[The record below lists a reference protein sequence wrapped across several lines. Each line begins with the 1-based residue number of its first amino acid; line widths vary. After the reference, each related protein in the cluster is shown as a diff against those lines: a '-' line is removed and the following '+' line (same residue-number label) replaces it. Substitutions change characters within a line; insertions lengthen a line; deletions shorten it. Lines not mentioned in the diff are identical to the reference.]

1 MLRVEGEIRSNKRGR
16 EREIHKLKIRL
27 VDSRREGKWYEVLQK
42 LSGVERRHKDVQERV
57 GVCGEGGGG
66 VKTISRRVLFVR
78 LLFFDVVIQ
87 RASPIAVQACVKAV
101 AERFNDVTRE
111 RLWRCARRRPTMEPQ
126 LCLSPTSP
134 RDFTP
139 HGSRVQPLGDAH
151 VPRAGVG

>member
-1 MLRVEGEIRSNKRGR
+1 MLKGEGEIRSNKRGR

-27 VDSRREGKWYEVLQK
+27 VDSRREGKGYEVLQK
-42 LSGVERRHKDVQERV
+42 LSGVERRHKDVQGLV
-57 GVCGEGGGG
+57 GVVVEGGG

-87 RASPIAVQACVKAV
+87 RASPIAVQACVKTV
-101 AERFNDVTRE
+101 AEIFNDVTRE

-151 VPRAGVG
+151 VPSAGVG